1 MDEHISLGM
10 WIRRRRKALDL
21 TREELAAL
29 AGCSAELVRK
39 IEYNTRRPSKQ
50 IAALLARHLQLAP
63 DEFEAFVQVARAE
76 LTAERLPPPSQS
88 IARPKFVVTPPTTPS
103 APSFQPSI
111 ERPLHNFPALLM
123 PLIGRDQ
130 ELSELIALLSHP
142 EIRLITLT
150 GSGGVGK
157 TRLALELAA
166 LLQRPRD
173 DRPAAAR
180 FPDGAWFV
188 DLAAL
193 HEPTLVASAIGRV
206 LGIPETADT
215 SIEAS
220 LKTFLGAKHV
230 LLVLDN
236 FEHLLDAAP
245 LVSDLL
251 RAASGLM
258 VLVTSRAPLGLSG
271 ERVAPVEPLAEA
283 PAKRLFEAHARTV
296 RPDFA
301 LTQENAEAVA
311 ALVRRLDGLP
321 LAIELAAA
329 RVKLFDP
336 AALLRLLDVE
346 GRLPLLIGGPRD
358 LPARQRTIRATMAWS
373 YGLLLPEEQ
382 AMFRRLGVF
391 VGGFTLA
398 AAAAI
403 SLGSPVMSV
412 GRLPH
417 RPQDARLNTLDILTL
432 LVDHSL
438 VRRTA
443 GAGDDS
449 RFMMLELVRE
459 YALELVE
466 EHGEGEA
473 LRRRHAECFLAVV
486 EEAEPQLL
494 GAQQGLWRKRLKLE
508 YPNILAALVW
518 SQAAHG
524 EPVIGLRIAGA
535 LLWYWKPL
543 GHYREGMTWLEATLA
558 RSSNAPHSAQAKAL
572 HAAGTLI
579 GRQGDYV
586 RATALLDQALSLC
599 RSAGDTTGIADNL
612 LWLGGFAREQGDY
625 ARSLALAEE
634 CLAFAREQAMLSA
647 VVGALLALGDVALEQ
662 GDAEQAACQY
672 QEALPG
678 ARTIGDT
685 QTIGWIQANIG
696 QAAFVQGDLTRA
708 ESLYEECRALFEG
721 AELHD
726 GVAWMVFGLGCVALR
741 QGDKSRASQLFGESL
756 TLGHKMG
763 LSQLIVRSLEE
774 FGGLAVSQG
783 LSERAASL
791 LGSADALRV
800 ASSYRLAPVDRREVE
815 AVAAASRTVLGDDAF
830 NAAFAAGCTRGW
842 EQVVAEE
849 LVAAGGSYSAR
860 S

>member
-1 MDEHISLGM
+1 MDEIMSLGM

-21 TREELAAL
+21 TREELASL
-29 AGCSAELVRK
+29 IGCSAELVRK
-39 IEYNTRRPSKQ
+39 IESNTRRPSKQ
-50 IAALLARHLQLAP
+50 IAARLARYLQLAP
-63 DEFEAFVQVARAE
+63 DEFESFVRVARAE
-76 LTAERLPPPSQS
+76 FTADRLPPPMQS
-88 IARPKFVVTPPTTPS
+88 IPRPEFVVTFPKSPPAHPF
-103 APSFQPSI
+103 PPPLD
-111 ERPLHNFPALLM
+111 RPLHNFPALLM
-123 PLIGRDQ
+123 PLIGRDK
-130 ELSELIALLSHP
+130 ELSELIALFSQP

-166 LLQRPRD
+166 LLLLPRD
-173 DRPAAAR
+173 DRPAVVR

-188 DLAAL
+188 DLASL
-193 HEPTLVASAIGRV
+193 HEPTLVASAIGRA

-220 LKTFLGAKHV
+220 LKMFLGVKYV

-251 RAASGLM
+251 HAAPGLT

-283 PAKRLFEAHARTV
+283 PAIRLFEAQARTV

-301 LTQENAEAVA
+301 LTQENAAAVA

-336 AALLRLLDVE
+336 VALLRLLDTE

-358 LPARQRTIRATMAWS
+358 LPTRQRTIRATMAWS
-373 YGLLLPEEQ
+373 YGLLSPEEQ

-398 AAAAI
+398 AAAAT
-403 SLGSPVMSV
+403 SLGSPVMNE
-412 GRLPH
+412 GMLPH
-417 RPQDARLNTLDILTL
+417 SSQDARLKTLDILAL

-438 VRRTA
+438 VRRAA

-449 RFMMLELVRE
+449 RFMMLEMVRE
-459 YALELVE
+459 YALELLE
-466 EHGEGEA
+466 EHGEGESM
-473 LRRRHAECFLAVV
+473 RRRHAEYFLAVV

-494 GAQQGLWRKRLKLE
+494 GAQQGLWRKRLKVE

-524 EPVIGLRIAGA
+524 EPLIGMRIAGA

-543 GHYREGMTWLEATLA
+543 GYYREGLTWLEVTLA
-558 RSSNAPHSAQAKAL
+558 RSGNTPHPARAKAL
-572 HAAGTLI
+572 HSTGTLV
-579 GRQGDYV
+579 GRQGDYL
-586 RATALLDQALSLC
+586 RATALLEEALALC
-599 RSAGDTTGIADNL
+599 RIAGDTIGIADNL
-612 LWLGGFAREQGDY
+612 LWLSGVAREQGDY

-634 CLAFAREQAMLSA
+634 CLAFAREQGMQSA
-647 VVGALLALGDVALEQ
+647 VVGALLALGDVALDQ
-662 GDAEQAACQY
+662 GDAEQAACWY
-672 QEALPG
+672 REAIPR
-678 ARTIGDT
+678 AQAIGDT
-685 QTIGWIQANIG
+685 QTIGWILANIG
-696 QAAFVQGDLTRA
+696 QAAFLQGDLTRA
-708 ESLYEECRALFEG
+708 ESLYEECLALFEG

-726 GVAWMVFGLGCVALR
+726 GVAWMVFGLGRVALR
-741 QGDKSRASQLFGESL
+741 QGDKFRAAQLFGESL

-763 LSQLIVRSLEE
+763 QSQLIARSLEE
-774 FGGLAVSQG
+774 LAGLAVAQG
-783 LSERAASL
+783 RPARAASL
-791 LGSADALRV
+791 LGAADALRV
-800 ASSYRLAPVDRREVE
+800 ASSNRLAPVDRSEVE
-815 AVAAASRTVLGDDAF
+815 AVAAATRTVLGDDAF
-830 NAAFAAGCTRGW
+830 NATFAAGRALGW
-842 EQVVAEE
+842 EQAVAEE
-849 LVAAGGSYSAR
+849 LTAAGGSYSAR